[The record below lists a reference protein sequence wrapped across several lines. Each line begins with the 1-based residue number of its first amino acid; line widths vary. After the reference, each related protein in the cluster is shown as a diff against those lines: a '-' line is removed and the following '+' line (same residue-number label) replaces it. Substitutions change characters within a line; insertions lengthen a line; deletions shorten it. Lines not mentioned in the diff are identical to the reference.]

1 LNSIK
6 PEYGSFSNFIAKD
19 SLYIVL
25 PVVPK
30 KRPTLIKVMR
40 KENRFRAIKTILYI
54 KRLKNSNGI
63 ASCGKELNNDLSNL
77 KVKNVLNF

>member
-1 LNSIK
+1 LFAS
-6 PEYGSFSNFIAKD
+6 G
-19 SLYIVL
+19 
-25 PVVPK
+25 PK

-63 ASCGKELNNDLSNL
+63 ASCGKELNNDLSNFKGKKFL
-77 KVKNVLNF
+77 ISIPMISDEFMF